1 MSFPLPPEGSA
12 EYQALLVETG
22 RSDLNGFN

>member
-1 MSFPLPPEGSA
+1 MSLPHLPEGSA